1 MDSSARSQKARLDY
15 DVVVVGGCY
24 SAPATA
30 MLLARAG
37 IRVGLVDRPVGE
49 IDALLAHALLRAG
62 VIQRHRWGLLDQ
74 VIAAA
79 ITAHGISDALRDA
92 ELLAVATTAFLGGEL
107 TEAAA
112 MAEYHRTRDRLSRR
126 LFEVSDIIAS
136 YRWDTRSV
144 EAHLRCLSAAMVDEV
159 DYLLACGSGAP
170 SRPAGDRGAS
180 AHVREAL
187 TSRVYGRSEGQ
198 R

>member
-112 MAEYHRTRDRLSRR
+112 MAEYHRTRDRLSRATVRGDRHLR
-126 LFEVSDIIAS
+126 LLPVGHRARSRPTCAPS
-136 YRWDTRSV
+136 ARPWSTRSTT
-144 EAHLRCLSAAMVDEV
+144 SWPAA
-159 DYLLACGSGAP
+159 SGARAA
-170 SRPAGDRGAS
+170 RP
-180 AHVREAL
+180 E
-187 TSRVYGRSEGQ
+187 
-198 R
+198 